1 MEVQCVRLG
10 DVKLLTID
18 KVYEVIVETDD
29 RYSLINDKGVQKNYS
44 KRLFS
49 VIEEEKP
56 VEIDGI
62 EVKVELTHN
71 ELLINVK
78 LESEGDVDFTFE
90 HSIDIFSRED
100 MEISCGIKGAEGL
113 NNFME
118 AIDSFKEDLNSYI
131 DNLVEEESISID
143 KGDLIDDEL
152 FKSIIESLFE
162 EYLKYAKERGGVIL
176 FSTNINNN
184 ATINDLVI
192 NYLSENCLNKTDF
205 RNPNSGN
212 NCTLWVM

>member
-56 VEIDGI
+56 VEIDGL
-62 EVKVELTHN
+62 EVNVNYQNGEF
-71 ELLINVK
+71 LISTK
-78 LESEGDVDFTFE
+78 LENEGEEEFE
-90 HSIDIFSRED
+90 FNYEIQAFSRED

-118 AIDSFKEDLNSYI
+118 NFDIFKNDLDDYLNNLIEEDK
-131 DNLVEEESISID
+131 ISID
-143 KGDLIDDEL
+143 KNDLVNDDL
-152 FKSIIESLFE
+152 FKEIITSVFE
-162 EYLKYAKERGGVIL
+162 EYLAYMRQSAGIVL

-184 ATINDLVI
+184 GTINDLVI
-192 NYLSENCLNKTDF
+192 DYLSENCLNKTEF

-212 NCTLWVM
+212 TCTLWVM